1 MENLLKIVQ
10 ENQNRSSEK
19 MFPRYKNKHPPSEY
33 EKGDTVIVKITKS
46 DKKIKGK
53 RKNFLQARKNSFTD
67 QRINIRLNRKS
78 ANAPGMHGFPF
89 EWLPLQR
96 EQKKLKNRQKL
107 KGT

>member
-46 DKKIKGK
+46 DKKKSKAKEKICYKQGKTHSAIK
-53 RKNFLQARKNSFTD
+53 
-67 QRINIRLNRKS
+67 
-78 ANAPGMHGFPF
+78 
-89 EWLPLQR
+89 E
-96 EQKKLKNRQKL
+96 
-107 KGT
+107 